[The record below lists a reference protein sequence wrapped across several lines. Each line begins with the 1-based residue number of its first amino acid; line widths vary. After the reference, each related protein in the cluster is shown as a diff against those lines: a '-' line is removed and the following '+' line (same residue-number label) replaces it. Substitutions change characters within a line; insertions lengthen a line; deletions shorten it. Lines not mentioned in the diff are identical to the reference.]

1 MTAVAE
7 APSTAGPRA
16 LRWGRALLLGAALAA
31 ALGAAQPAPAQAA
44 PATEPPLGSGPGASR
59 QAWLAAAGLS
69 RGIRLAGFLHGPAVD
84 AATID
89 TIAKAG
95 FRSVH
100 LPLQWPDPLDETRS
114 RRIDAAIDAML
125 AQDLTVVLDLRHGKP
140 ADPHGGREAA
150 AEAAWRR
157 QRFVSLWRQLARR
170 HAGRGPRLLF
180 EVSLP
185 PDSVLP
191 VEQCNLLLA
200 QALHAIRES
209 NPVRV
214 VAVGWPDALG
224 LTRLVLPADRHLI
237 VAIANTEP
245 YRFTHQ
251 GVPSAAGAAAWRGT
265 ACCSAQEQQLMA
277 LPLNLGQAWSQEHR
291 YPVWIES
298 FASSRL
304 APLSPRVHHA
314 RVMRDAAEARGL
326 SWTYGDFNAEF
337 GIRDSASGGWQ
348 RPLLDALLGR

>member
-1 MTAVAE
+1 MRARPALPSGAERRRPRWSCAVLLAVAV
-7 APSTAGPRA
+7 T
-16 LRWGRALLLGAALAA
+16 
-31 ALGAAQPAPAQAA
+31 AAQPARAQPPAADA
-44 PATEPPLGSGPGASR
+44 PLGTGPGASR
-59 QAWLAAAGLS
+59 LAWSAAAGLS
-69 RGIRLAGFLHGPAVD
+69 RGIRLAGFVQGWAVD
-84 AATID
+84 STTID
-89 TIAKAG
+89 TIVKAG

-100 LPLQWPDPLDETRS
+100 LPVQWPDPPDEMQA

-125 AQDLTVVLDLRHGKP
+125 AQDLTVVLDLWLPGQPTELRT
-140 ADPHGGREAA
+140 AREAS

-157 QRFVSLWRQLARR
+157 QHFVSLWREVARR

-185 PDSVLP
+185 PDPVLP
-191 VEQCNLLLA
+191 VEQGNRVLV
-200 QALHAIRES
+200 QALNAIRQS

-224 LTRLVLPADRHLI
+224 LPRLVLPADRHLI
-237 VAIANTEP
+237 IAIGNAEP

-251 GVPSAAGAAAWRGT
+251 GVPSVAGAAAWRGT
-265 ACCSAQEQQLMA
+265 GCCSAQEQKLIAM
-277 LPLNLGQAWSQEHR
+277 PLNLAQAWSQEHR

-326 SWTYGDFNAEF
+326 AWTYGDFNAAF
-337 GIRDSASGGWQ
+337 AIHDPATGGWQ
-348 RPLLDALLGR
+348 RPMLDALLGR

>member
-1 MTAVAE
+1 MPGL
-7 APSTAGPRA
+7 PSSAGRGA
-16 LRWGRALLLGAALAA
+16 LRWSRALLLAG
-31 ALGAAQPAPAQAA
+31 ALGAAPAAQAQPALAA
-44 PATEPPLGSGPGASR
+44 DAPLGTGPGASR
-59 QAWLAAAGLS
+59 QAWSAAAGLS
-69 RGIRLAGFLHGPAVD
+69 RGIRLAGFLQGPAVD
-84 AATID
+84 SATID
-89 TIAKAG
+89 TIVKAG

-100 LPLQWPDPLDETRS
+100 LPVRWPDPHDEAQA

-125 AQDLTVVLDLRHGKP
+125 VQDLTVVLDLQPGTP
-140 ADPHGGREAA
+140 ADPPAAGEAA

-157 QRFVSLWRQLARR
+157 QRFVNLWRPVARR

-185 PDSVLP
+185 PNSVVP

-200 QALHAIRES
+200 QALHAIRQS
-209 NPVRV
+209 NAVRV

-224 LTRLVLPADRHLI
+224 LPRLVLPADRHLI

-251 GVPSAAGAAAWRGT
+251 GISSVAGAAAWRGT
-265 ACCSAQEQQLMA
+265 GCCSAQEQQLMA

-298 FASSRL
+298 FASSRQ
-304 APLSPRVHHA
+304 APLAQRADHA

-337 GIRDSASGGWQ
+337 GIHDLASRGWQ
-348 RPLLDALLGR
+348 RPLLEALLGR

>member
-1 MTAVAE
+1 MPAL
-7 APSTAGPRA
+7 PSATGPRR
-16 LRWGRALLLGAALAA
+16 LRCWRALLLAA
-31 ALGAAQPAPAQAA
+31 ALGAAQAAQAQ
-44 PATEPPLGSGPGASR
+44 PALPADPPLRTGSGASR
-59 QAWLAAAGLS
+59 QAWSAAAGLA
-69 RGIRLAGFLHGPAVD
+69 RGIRLAGFWQGPAVD
-84 AATID
+84 SATID
-89 TIAKAG
+89 TIVKAG

-100 LPLQWPDPLDETRS
+100 LPVRWPDPPDEAQARH
-114 RRIDAAIDAML
+114 IDAAIDAML
-125 AQDLTVVLDLRHGKP
+125 AQDLTVVLDLRHGSPGLPP
-140 ADPHGGREAA
+140 AGGAAA

-157 QRFVSLWRQLARR
+157 QRFVSLWGQVARR

-200 QALHAIRES
+200 QALNAIRQS

-224 LTRLVLPADRHLI
+224 LPRLVLPDDRHLI

-245 YRFTHQ
+245 YRFTRQ
-251 GVPSAAGAAAWRGT
+251 GIPSVAGAAAWRGT
-265 ACCSAQEQQLMA
+265 GCCSAQEQQLMA
-277 LPLNLGQAWSQEHR
+277 LPLNLAQTWSQEHR

-298 FASSRL
+298 FTSSRL
-304 APLSPRVHHA
+304 APLSSRVHHA

-326 SWTYGDFNAEF
+326 PWAYGDFNAES
-337 GIRDSASGGWQ
+337 GIHDPASGGWQ
-348 RPLLDALLGR
+348 RPMLDALLGR

>member
-1 MTAVAE
+1 MARP
-7 APSTAGPRA
+7 APRSINGPRR
-16 LRWGRALLLGAALAA
+16 LRWCALLLAGALATA
-31 ALGAAQPAPAQAA
+31 PMARAQPAPAAEA
-44 PATEPPLGSGPGASR
+44 PLGTGRGASR
-59 QAWLAAAGLS
+59 QAWSAAAALS
-69 RGIRLAGFLHGPAVD
+69 RGIRLAGFLQGSAVD
-84 AATID
+84 AAAID

-100 LPLQWPDPLDETRS
+100 LPVRWPDPPDEAQA

-125 AQDLTVVLDLRHGKP
+125 AQDLTVVLDLRPRKV
-140 ADPHGGREAA
+140 ADPRAAGEAS

-157 QRFVSLWRQLARR
+157 QHFVSLWRQVARR

-185 PDSVLP
+185 ADSVMP
-191 VEQCNLLLA
+191 AEQCNALLA
-200 QALHAIRES
+200 QALHAIRRS
-209 NPVRV
+209 NPMRV

-224 LTRLVLPADRHLI
+224 LHRLALPVDRQLI

-251 GVPSAAGAAAWRGT
+251 GVPSVAGAAAWRGT
-265 ACCSAQEQQLMA
+265 PCCSAQEQHLMA
-277 LPLNLGQAWSQEHR
+277 LPLNLAQAWSQEHR

-314 RVMRDAAEARGL
+314 RVMREAAEARGL
-326 SWTYGDFNAEF
+326 AWTYGDFNAES
-337 GIRDSASGGWQ
+337 GIHDPASGGWQ
-348 RPLLDALLGR
+348 PAMLDALLGR